1 MGSVHKEN
9 NRAEYLLMRDVIL
22 KYHPK
27 MKKHSKNVKKAFL
40 EQAAAGTQNVAMYLE
55 QVVSAVGKIA
65 QSNKHGEDH
74 ADGSDTKFASLCYYS
89 KGKNSKYSCH
99 RGHISNLKNKN
110 GALRVALYIEHED
123 KIRFYFLPPRMWKR
137 ITAYEGTK
145 INMSYNTSTRK
156 VSRFANHEVS
166 FKNMCKMKG

>member
-1 MGSVHKEN
+1 MGTIHKEN

-22 KYHPK
+22 EYHPK
-27 MKKHSKNVKKAFL
+27 MKKYSKNVKKAFL
-40 EQAAAGTQNVAMYLE
+40 EQAASGTQNVAMYLE
-55 QVVSAVGKIA
+55 QVVSAVGNIA
-65 QSNKHGEDH
+65 QSNKQGEDH

-89 KGKNSKYSCH
+89 NGKYFSH

-137 ITAYEGTK
+137 ITAYKGN
-145 INMSYNTSTRK
+145 IIHLSYNPSTRK
-156 VSRFANHEVS
+156 VSRFSQHEVS
-166 FKNMCKMKG
+166 FTDMCKMRAA